1 MSEDK
6 ATRWRR
12 MSREQRER
20 LMSAVAAIQDKRL
33 DGLAGEVL
41 TEALSP
47 DNETLLHPQDRR
59 ALQRKQCRRAK
70 EARHGCKVRHL

>member
-1 MSEDK
+1 MSEDR

-33 DGLAGEVL
+33 DDLAGEVL
-41 TEALSP
+41 AEVLSP
-47 DNETLLHPQDRR
+47 DNEILLHPQDRR
-59 ALQRKQCRRAK
+59 ALSAEQARRRGG
-70 EARHGCKVRHL
+70 EVRHG

>member
-1 MSEDK
+1 MSEDR

-33 DGLAGEVL
+33 DDLAGEVL
-41 TEALSP
+41 AEVLSP
-47 DNETLLHPQDRR
+47 DNEILLHPQDRR
-59 ALQRKQCRRAK
+59 ALSAEQARRRRGGGTTWLK
-70 EARHGCKVRHL
+70 NT

>member
-1 MSEDK
+1 MSEDR

-33 DGLAGEVL
+33 DDLAGEVL
-41 TEALSP
+41 AEVLSL
-47 DNETLLHPQDRR
+47 DNEILLHPQDRR
-59 ALQRKQCRRAK
+59 ALSAEQARRRAT
-70 EARHGCKVRHL
+70 EVRHG